1 MSKTTGKRAAQPENE
16 VRPDIGLGLASALEG
31 IGHGVLVF
39 NAESAL
45 LAFNSAACRM
55 LELDPEFLVSMP
67 TLDAIDWHLRLK
79 RKITDIAEAPE
90 PHALQLKNDPLGR
103 RLQRNRAGIVLEV
116 TTRPTAEGGMV
127 RTYVEISDYLRTK
140 AARDRMDQLLIATQ
154 AMAQV
159 GGWEADIAADRVYW
173 TEGIYHIL
181 EVSPLEYQPGGVLAS
196 AQHFFTPESMAI
208 IQAASVA
215 GHPMSLQHDCELEA
229 ITARGRRIWIHTRG
243 SSVWENGVLISR
255 TSVMQDVTEAKLA
268 RKALVESENR
278 WKLALESTGDGVWD
292 WHIPSGV
299 EFFSKRLIESY
310 GYTEGELANDPN
322 TLDRLTHPDDLA
334 QMARDREAH
343 FSGASST
350 YLNEH
355 RILCKNGVW
364 KWVLSRG
371 MVISRGADGKPLRM
385 IGTHTDITERK
396 NAEALIRQQAYFDTL
411 TGLPN
416 RRMLRDRLE
425 QEIRKSRR
433 DRQQLAILFI
443 DLDHFKE
450 VNDTLGHDRG
460 DQLLVEAAR
469 RLKECVRESDT
480 VARMGGDEFTIILA
494 DVASSDQLQP
504 VLQKILDS
512 LDGVFQLG
520 EEQAFVTASIG
531 ITLYPHDATEIE
543 DLFKN
548 ADQALYVAKGEG
560 RNRFS
565 FFTPALQAAAQTRVR
580 LAADLRAA
588 VQEAQFHVAYQPII
602 ELRTGQVRKAE
613 ALIRWEHPR
622 RGLVSPAEFIPI
634 AESIGLIVEMGEWV
648 FRQAA
653 QQVKLW
659 RQCLHPEFQISVN
672 RSPVQF
678 QNAARSLRPWGEQ
691 LREMDLPGNAIVV
704 EITEGLLLDTN
715 QHVGSQLLELGAAG
729 IPVSLDDFGTG
740 YSSLAYLQKFNIDI
754 IKIDQSFV
762 RHLAPQSTNH
772 SLCKAI
778 IVMAHELGMQV
789 VAEGVETEVQRQ
801 LLADAGCDF
810 AQGYLFSRPLSVAE
824 FEAYLAH
831 RAPL

>member
-1 MSKTTGKRAAQPENE
+1 MTNHSRSRIVPLDSAVLQGDT
-16 VRPDIGLGLASALEG
+16 LALALEG
-31 IGHGVLVF
+31 MGHGVLIFNAKLALEVF
-39 NAESAL
+39 NTSASRL
-45 LAFNSAACRM
+45 
-55 LELDPEFLVSMP
+55 LELDPEFLVGMP
-67 TLDAIDWHLRLK
+67 SQDAVDRYLHAHHKL
-79 RKITDIAEAPE
+79 TDMTELPE
-90 PHALQLKNDPLGR
+90 PREWQATGQPSGR
-103 RLQRNRAGIVLEV
+103 RLQRNRQGQTLEV
-116 TTRPTAEGGMV
+116 SSCRLPDGGVV
-127 RTYVEISDYLRTK
+127 RTYIDVSDYVRSQ

-154 AMAQV
+154 AMARV
-159 GGWEADIAADRVYW
+159 GGWEVDFLADRAYW
-173 TEGIYHIL
+173 TEGIYQIF
-181 EVSPLEYQPGGVLAS
+181 EVSPLDYQPTTPTAT
-196 AQHFFTPESMAI
+196 AERFFTPESMAI
-208 IQAASVA
+208 IRAASVK
-215 GHPMSLQHDCELEA
+215 GSPMSEVHDCELEA
-229 ITARGRRIWIHTRG
+229 ITAHGRRIWIHTRG
-243 SSVWENGVLISR
+243 HSTWENGVLVSR
-255 TSVMQDVTEAKLA
+255 TSVMQDITEAKLA
-268 RKALVESENR
+268 RKALLESENR

-310 GYTEGELANDPN
+310 GYTEGELASDPSA
-322 TLDRLTHPDDLA
+322 LDRRTHPDDLA
-334 QMARDREAH
+334 QMAHDREAH
-343 FSGASST
+343 FNGNTPT

-355 RILCKNGVW
+355 RILCKNGTW

-371 MVISRGADGKPLRM
+371 MVISRSADGKPLRM

-396 NAEALIRQQAYFDTL
+396 NAEALVRQQAYFDTL

-425 QEIRKSRR
+425 QEIRQSRR
-433 DRQQLAILFI
+433 DGQQLAILFI

-480 VARMGGDEFTIILA
+480 VARMGGDEFTVILA
-494 DVASSDQLQP
+494 DITSSDQLQP
-504 VLQKILDS
+504 VLQKLLHA

-588 VQEAQFHVAYQPII
+588 LLDSQFHVVYQPIVD
-602 ELRTGQVRKAE
+602 LRSGQIRKAE
-613 ALIRWEHPR
+613 ALIRWDHPR
-622 RGLVSPAEFIPI
+622 RGFVSPAEFIPV
-634 AESIGLIVEMGEWV
+634 AESIGLIVEIGEWV
-648 FRQAA
+648 FRAA
-653 QQVKLW
+653 ALQVKAW
-659 RQCLHPEFQISVN
+659 RERLHPEFQISVN

-678 QNAARSLRPWGEQ
+678 QTSARALRPWGTQ
-691 LREMDLPGNAIVV
+691 LQEMGLPGNAIVV

-715 QHVGSQLLELGAAG
+715 HHVGAQLLEFCAAG

-740 YSSLAYLQKFNIDI
+740 YSSLAYLQKFDIDI
-754 IKIDQSFV
+754 VKIDQSFV

-778 IVMAHELGMQV
+778 IMMAHELGMQV
-789 VAEGVETEVQRQ
+789 VAEGVETEIQRQ

-810 AQGYLFSRPLSVAE
+810 AQGYFFSKPLNVSE
-824 FEAYLAH
+824 FEAFLAQQN
-831 RAPL
+831 PL